1 MTGINKNM
9 NVLYVGF
16 KGKNNASYQL
26 LSNLK
31 GNKLLLTNSYD
42 GLKRD
47 IAMQQG
53 KYKLILMFGIDK
65 TLKNEIRIEKNA
77 RYDEER
83 AETLIDIYAMN
94 QHFNKNGI
102 DAFISD
108 IPTAYLCNA
117 AYFHMLKKYTG
128 RVVFV
133 HIPSSKNMSEEM
145 FVNLRK
151 VIERIQNEN

>member
-1 MTGINKNM
+1 
-9 NVLYVGF
+9 
-16 KGKNNASYQL
+16 
-26 LSNLK
+26 
-31 GNKLLLTNSYD
+31 
-42 GLKRD
+42 
-47 IAMQQG
+47 
-53 KYKLILMFGIDK
+53 MFGIDK

-94 QHFNKNGI
+94 QYFNKNGI

-108 IPTAYLCNA
+108 IPTVYLCNA

-151 VIERIQNEN
+151 VIERIENEN